1 MKEKVAIVVTYNR
14 RDLLIECVNALLNQ
28 TEQVDIMVIDNAS
41 TDGTEGALQ
50 GYRDQKHVQ
59 YINTGK
65 NLGGAGGFNFGIRKA
80 YEQGYKYFWIMDDDT
95 IPAENA
101 LQEFSNAEK
110 KLAEIEWGFL
120 ASLVMWYDKEV
131 CVMNYPVQH
140 DEWCKQAYFINE
152 GLFPIKSTSFVS
164 CYFRRNVVKNVGL
177 PIKEF
182 VIWKDDTEYTERISS
197 RYPSYFVTASK
208 VIHKIKNN
216 VATPIEE
223 DSTDRLW
230 RYKYLYRNISYI
242 MRMKGFKKVLHFYY
256 ATLKDI
262 RRILKSDCNGKL
274 KRISIILSGL
284 ISGWSFKPEV
294 EIIED

>member
-101 LQEFSNAEK
+101 LQECRE
-110 KLAEIEWGFL
+110 ET
-120 ASLVMWYDKEV
+120 
-131 CVMNYPVQH
+131 C
-140 DEWCKQAYFINE
+140 
-152 GLFPIKSTSFVS
+152 
-164 CYFRRNVVKNVGL
+164 RN
-177 PIKEF
+177 
-182 VIWKDDTEYTERISS
+182 
-197 RYPSYFVTASK
+197 
-208 VIHKIKNN
+208 
-216 VATPIEE
+216 
-223 DSTDRLW
+223 
-230 RYKYLYRNISYI
+230 
-242 MRMKGFKKVLHFYY
+242 
-256 ATLKDI
+256 
-262 RRILKSDCNGKL
+262 
-274 KRISIILSGL
+274 
-284 ISGWSFKPEV
+284 
-294 EIIED
+294 